1 MNMNLVL
8 LFLAQLVYSL
18 SDLGKKIVLQK
29 VGFGWQLVGNIPFL
43 AISAAAV
50 FGFALQMFVLSRYEL
65 SKTTIT
71 LGVLAVLI
79 SALLGVL
86 VLHERLTP
94 QNILGVLFAVAAIVL
109 LQLK

>member
-1 MNMNLVL
+1 MNF
-8 LFLAQLVYSL
+8 LFLLIAQLVYSL
-18 SDLGKKIVLQK
+18 SDLGKKIILQRA
-29 VGFGWQLVGNIPFL
+29 GFGWNLLGDARFL

-79 SALLGVL
+79 SAALGML
-86 VLHERLTP
+86 VLHERLSGL
-94 QNILGVLFAVAAIVL
+94 NMLGVGFAIVAIVL